1 MGGCGVGDGVQ
12 DEAHG
17 AHDVEL
23 HDGAPGEAFFAEGAR
38 RVHELEIY
46 PITSNCDSVQLRAM
60 TRKGRNALLRVVDLP
75 AHYAECVPK

>member
-38 RVHELEIY
+38 GVHELEVY
-46 PITSNCDSVQLRAM
+46 PITSNCDVFSSGLWHV
-60 TRKGRNALLRVVDLP
+60 KGVT
-75 AHYAECVPK
+75 HF